1 MMAIRLEIHPRKDFG
16 DGKSWERV
24 FDQGEVTIGRASSN
38 DVTLQDPQRVVS
50 SRHAE
55 IRRKANACVLVDMG
69 STNGTRM
76 NERPLVPQR
85 EYPLQEGDQIGI
97 GDFTILFSLQTQEA
111 NGTAH
116 SMAEDP
122 RIAVQCGDAEALV
135 YELCR
140 RYAELR
146 DCTPKEREAEL
157 LVLLRQA
164 LAQQDARACESLLS
178 KVRAGLCLRL
188 GQPAAAAAGPPPEA
202 VPAQPARANQTA
214 EEAAYRGLLAIAQ
227 KYCLRLPAPMS
238 AEFIGQFAQRID
250 QILQITFSNLLE
262 SLRGRRQF
270 ARELEVEAT
279 RILNWA
285 PNQIKQAENEQQV
298 GAFLLDAL
306 SNPQETEAV
315 MADLQRVFRDLALH
329 QIGVIK
335 GFEESL
341 RAILR
346 EFDPAAIEAEIEASP
361 VEIGP
366 LRLPP
371 SFRLLKHWGAWKHF
385 KRKHRR
391 FTEEEVRIFEQIL
404 APHFAKGYLDVQKTQ
419 RGR

>member
-1 MMAIRLEIHPRKDFG
+1 MAIRLEIHPRKDLG
-16 DGKSWERV
+16 DGKSWEHI

-76 NERPLVPQR
+76 NEQSLVPQR
-85 EYPLQEGDQIGI
+85 EYPLQEGDRIVI
-97 GDFTILFSLQTQEA
+97 GDFTILFSVQTPQT
-111 NGTAH
+111 NGMAH
-116 SMAEDP
+116 NVVEEP
-122 RIAVQCGDAEALV
+122 QTAVQGVDADALV

-140 RYAELR
+140 RYAELQK
-146 DCTPKEREAEL
+146 CTTQEREAEL
-157 LVLLRQA
+157 LEMLRRA
-164 LAQQDARACESLLS
+164 LAQQVGSVCESLMG
-178 KVRAGLCLRL
+178 KIRAGLCLRL
-188 GQPAAAAAGPPPEA
+188 GQPAAAPLPAEAA
-202 VPAQPARANQTA
+202 PAQPVRTDQAAG
-214 EEAAYRGLLAIAQ
+214 EAAYRGLLAIAQ
-227 KYCLRLPAPMS
+227 KYCLRLPSPTS
-238 AEFIGQFAQRID
+238 AEFIGQFARRID
-250 QILQITFSNLLE
+250 QVLQITFGNLVE

-298 GAFLLDAL
+298 GAYLFDAL
-306 SNPQETEAV
+306 ANPKDAEAV

-329 QIGVIK
+329 HIGVIK

-341 RAILR
+341 RAVLR
-346 EFDPAAIEAEIEASP
+346 EFDPATIEAEFEVSP

-371 SFRLLKHWGAWKHF
+371 SFRLLKQWGAWKHF

>member
-1 MMAIRLEIHPRKDFG
+1 MAIRLEIHPRKDPSG
-16 DGKSWERV
+16 GKSWERV

-55 IRRKANACVLVDMG
+55 IRRKANACVLVDVG
-69 STNGTRM
+69 STNGTSM
-76 NERPLVPQR
+76 NEQQLVPQR
-85 EYPLQEGDQIGI
+85 EYPLQEGDRIVI
-97 GDFTILFSLQTQEA
+97 GDFTILFSLQKPQT

-116 SMAEDP
+116 SVVEEA
-122 RIAVQCGDAEALV
+122 RITIQSGDADALV

-140 RYAELR
+140 RYAELSG
-146 DCTPKEREAEL
+146 CTPLEREAEL
-157 LVLLRQA
+157 SGMLRQA
-164 LAQQDARACESLLS
+164 LTQQDASACESLMG
-178 KVRAGLCLRL
+178 KIRAALCLRF
-188 GQPAAAAAGPPPEA
+188 GQPAISSPPE
-202 VPAQPARANQTA
+202 VSPEQPARTPPTA
-214 EEAAYRGLLAIAQ
+214 SEAAYRGLLAIAQ
-227 KYCLRLPAPMS
+227 KYCMRLPSPMS
-238 AEFIGQFAQRID
+238 AEFIGQFVRRID
-250 QILQITFSNLLE
+250 QVLQITFGNLVE

-285 PNQIKQAENEQQV
+285 PNQIKQSENEQQV
-298 GAFLLDAL
+298 GAYLLDAL
-306 SNPQETEAV
+306 SNPKESEAV
-315 MADLQRVFRDLALH
+315 MADLERVFRDLALH
-329 QIGVIK
+329 QIGLIK

-341 RAILR
+341 RAVLR
-346 EFDPAAIEAEIEASP
+346 EFDPATIEADLKVSP
-361 VEIGP
+361 VQIGP

-371 SFRLLKHWGAWKHF
+371 SFRFFKRWGAWKHF

-419 RGR
+419 RGL

>member
-1 MMAIRLEIHPRKDFG
+1 MAIRLEIHPRKDLG
-16 DGKSWERV
+16 DGKSWERI

-76 NERPLVPQR
+76 NEQSLVPQR
-85 EYPLQEGDQIGI
+85 EYPLQEGDRIVI
-97 GDFTILFSLQTQEA
+97 GDFTILFSVQAQQT

-116 SMAEDP
+116 TVVEEP
-122 RIAVQCGDAEALV
+122 RTAVQGVDADALV

-140 RYAELR
+140 RHAELQE
-146 DCTPKEREAEL
+146 CTTQEREAEL
-157 LVLLRQA
+157 LEMLRRV
-164 LAQQDARACESLLS
+164 LAQQDASACESLMG
-178 KVRAGLCLRL
+178 KVRAGLRVRL
-188 GQPAAAAAGPPPEA
+188 GQPATPPPPEA
-202 VPAQPARANQTA
+202 GPSQPMRMDQPAG
-214 EEAAYRGLLAIAQ
+214 EAAYRGLLAIAQ
-227 KYCLRLPAPMS
+227 KYCLRLPSPMS
-238 AEFIGQFAQRID
+238 AEFIGQFARRID
-250 QILQITFSNLLE
+250 QVLQITFGNLVE

-298 GAFLLDAL
+298 GAYLFDAL
-306 SNPQETEAV
+306 SNSREAEAV

-329 QIGVIK
+329 QIGMVK

-341 RAILR
+341 RAVLR
-346 EFDPAAIEAEIEASP
+346 EFDPTVIEAEVALSP
-361 VEIGP
+361 VQIGP

-371 SFRLLKHWGAWKHF
+371 SFRLLKQWGAWKHF

-391 FTEEEVRIFEQIL
+391 FTEEEVRIFEQLL

-419 RGR
+419 RGL